1 MFLGI
6 YFFLSCPIGWC
17 IIFKQVPE
25 SESLYY
31 FCMKRFLCQLTK
43 QPSWL
48 EHGGNNTKDVGS
60 VPIWASASLLLL
72 THWIILLQ
80 SSNKLEITSQTSTWE
95 WMLTS
100 FVLQQWHSLP
110 SPPPLPLANTVPAK
124 KWNFSISDL
133 AKGHFHHSL
142 LEIQS
147 RCSFKEG
154 AVLVRHHPFERA
166 DDWYFLGRGL
176 G

>member
-6 YFFLSCPIGWC
+6 YFFLSCPIFWC

-31 FCMKRFLCQLTK
+31 FCVKRFLCQLTK

-48 EHGGNNTKDVGS
+48 EHGGNDTKDVGS

-95 WMLTS
+95 GMLTS
-100 FVLQQWHSLP
+100 FVLQQWHYLP
-110 SPPPLPLANTVPAK
+110 SPPPLPPANAVPAK
-124 KWNFSISDL
+124 NEIS
-133 AKGHFHHSL
+133 AFQ
-142 LEIQS
+142 IWQ
-147 RCSFKEG
+147 
-154 AVLVRHHPFERA
+154 
-166 DDWYFLGRGL
+166 RGIVTTHCL
-176 G
+176 KSKAYVHLRREQCW